1 MERFIQSLK
10 DPQKSSL
17 AIAALFFVGIAIS
30 IYFLFTLR
38 NDLVFRGGMTTSGL
52 DTAVFAKVFVV
63 LAITFALGV
72 VAINSLQR
80 VKKEIIVFKEKNNEE
95 AANEKSEQE
104 ATAISLDKQT
114 FLTSLKNAKAGE
126 VAQVGLNSICGLL
139 HAGQGALYKATTSD
153 SKRMVEMKASFALA
167 LGESEKITFEFGE
180 GLVGQAAASGKS
192 IYLDELPE
200 GYSNAIVSGLGSAAP
215 KFLYVA
221 PIKKENNV
229 LGVIEIA
236 TFTAIGEN
244 TRKQAE
250 ELAFLLIEKM

>member
-1 MERFIQSLK
+1 MERFIQSFK

-17 AIAALFFVGIAIS
+17 AIAALFFIGIAIS
-30 IYFLFTLR
+30 IYFLFTLPH
-38 NDLVFRGGMTTSGL
+38 DLEFKGGMTSSGL
-52 DTAVFAKVFVV
+52 ATAVYAKVFSV

-72 VAINSLQR
+72 VAINALQR
-80 VKKEIIVFKEKNNEE
+80 VKKEIIVFKEKSIEDS
-95 AANEKSEQE
+95 ANEKSEQE
-104 ATAISLDKQT
+104 AAAITLDKQT
-114 FLTSLKNAKAGE
+114 FLTSLNSAKAGE

-139 HAGQGALYKATTSD
+139 HAGQGALYKVITSN
-153 SKRMVEMKASFALA
+153 SKRIVEMKASFAL
-167 LGESEKITFEFGE
+167 LGESEKITFELGE

-215 KFLYVA
+215 KFLYMA

-236 TFTAIGEN
+236 TFTPIGEN

-250 ELAFLLIEKM
+250 ELAVLLIEKM

>member
-1 MERFIQSLK
+1 MERFIQSFK

-17 AIAALFFVGIAIS
+17 AIAALFFVGIALS
-30 IYFLFTLR
+30 IYFLFTLPH
-38 NDLVFRGGMTTSGL
+38 DLEFKGGMTSSGL
-52 DTAVFAKVFVV
+52 ATAVYAKVFIV

-72 VAINSLQR
+72 VAINALQR
-80 VKKEIIVFKEKNNEE
+80 IKKEIIVFKEKSIDS
-95 AANEKSEQE
+95 ANEKSEQD
-104 ATAISLDKQT
+104 AAAITLDKQT
-114 FLTSLKNAKAGE
+114 FLTSLTSAKAGE
-126 VAQVGLNSICGLL
+126 VAKVGLNSICDLL
-139 HAGQGALYKATTSD
+139 HAGQGALYKATTSN
-153 SKRMVEMKASFALA
+153 SKRMVEMKASFAL

-236 TFTAIGEN
+236 TFTPIGEN

-250 ELAFLLIEKM
+250 ELAVILIEKM